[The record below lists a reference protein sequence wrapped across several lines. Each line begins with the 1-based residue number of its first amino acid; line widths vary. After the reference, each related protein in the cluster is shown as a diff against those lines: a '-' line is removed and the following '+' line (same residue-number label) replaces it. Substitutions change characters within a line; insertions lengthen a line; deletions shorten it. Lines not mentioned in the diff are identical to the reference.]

1 MADLIVRKPELNYE
15 ECFPIW
21 APNMEFAMTWNAF
34 SILPAH
40 LEPYIIQV
48 FNDAKRQL
56 DPVRDADLVKE
67 VDWFCAQ
74 EGQHYRQHALFNR
87 VFQTPRYP
95 EVEPL
100 GKQFGDALKSLRKNR
115 SLIFNLAYVEGFEAS
130 GGVFYRR
137 WFEDFGEYRKGAKE
151 EALLLFDWH
160 LAEEFE
166 HREVAL
172 KLYMRIAAKGHIF
185 RRIWYGYFY
194 RIFGTIKMMTHSG
207 VYIDQVRN
215 HLLAVERREM
225 SAGEVKASVARERK
239 FMKEIFWKTLTDLIV
254 VLSPFYNPANK
265 PPPAGLDKIL
275 ANFAQGGK
283 YGKSEK
289 APANI

>member
-1 MADLIVRKPELNYE
+1 L
-15 ECFPIW
+15 
-21 APNMEFAMTWNAF
+21 
-34 SILPAH
+34 
-40 LEPYIIQV
+40 
-48 FNDAKRQL
+48 RQ
-56 DPVRDADLVKE
+56 
-67 VDWFCAQ
+67 
-74 EGQHYRQHALFNR
+74 
-87 VFQTPRYP
+87 
-95 EVEPL
+95 
-100 GKQFGDALKSLRKNR
+100 
-115 SLIFNLAYVEGFEAS
+115 
-130 GGVFYRR
+130 
-137 WFEDFGEYRKGAKE
+137 
-151 EALLLFDWH
+151 ALLLFDWH